1 MAQTKS
7 AERGLSGATVYDVA
21 RLAGVSA
28 MTVSRVING
37 RAGVSAG
44 TRDKVGAAIEALK
57 YQPNLAARA
66 ARTGTLRV
74 GLLYSNPSAA
84 FLSEFLVGAMDQCG
98 QCGGQLILERCDD
111 ASSQRAAIDRLIDG
125 GVDGIL
131 VPPPLCDSRSA
142 LKRLAEIGMPS
153 VAVATARPAA
163 GVAAVRI
170 DDYQGALAM
179 TRYLIG
185 LGHSDIA
192 FIKGDPKHT
201 PAQLRHQAFEDAM
214 REAGL
219 AVAPERL
226 AQGYFTYRSGL
237 AAARQ
242 LLAAPTR
249 PSAIFASNDDMAAAA
264 LAVAHG
270 MHLAV
275 PGALTVCGF
284 DDTPVAT
291 TVWPELTTVH
301 QPIADMARAAVTL
314 LVEEIRRRR
323 AGEPRA
329 AIHQLLEFTLVV
341 RASSSAPDG
350 PGHAGAA
357 ARAGLDAGR

>member
-1 MAQTKS
+1 MTVDVKPI
-7 AERGLSGATVYDVA
+7 ERAVAGATVYDVA
-21 RLAGVSA
+21 RAAGVSA

-37 RAGVSAG
+37 RAGVSGA
-44 TRDKVGAAIEALK
+44 TRAKVDAALAALK

-66 ARTGTLRV
+66 ARTGTLRI

-84 FLSEFLVGAMDQCG
+84 FLSELLVGAMDQCSQG
-98 QCGGQLILERCDD
+98 GGQLLLERCDD
-111 ASSQRAAIDRLIDG
+111 LPSQRAAIDKLIAAG
-125 GVDGIL
+125 ADGIL
-131 VPPPLCDSRSA
+131 VPPPLCDSKAA
-142 LKRLAEIGMPS
+142 LRQLHQIGMPT

-185 LGHSDIA
+185 LGHRDIA

-201 PAQLRHQAFEDAM
+201 PAQLRFQAFGDAM

-219 AVAPERL
+219 ALPPQRV

-237 AAARQ
+237 EAARR
-242 LLAAPTR
+242 LLAAPAR

-270 MHLAV
+270 MQLQV
-275 PGALTVCGF
+275 PKQLTVCGF

-291 TVWPELTTVH
+291 TVWPALTTIH
-301 QPIADMARAAVTL
+301 QPIADMARAAVNL
-314 LVEEIRRRR
+314 LLEEIRRRR
-323 AGEPRA
+323 ADEPKVA
-329 AIHQLLEFTLVV
+329 AHHLLPFTLVV
-341 RASSSAPDG
+341 RESSAAPAK
-350 PGHAGAA
+350 P
-357 ARAGLDAGR
+357 